1 MKKCPRWRSYAR
13 NSPPPPFYT
22 YTTGVQGHPG
32 QARMRHRTRGLDP
45 TSARREWLT
54 AKDRFVVRVEVDN
67 NSSKGAFFPSPQLLR
82 KLTRYALAGLMYH
95 NSPDSAG

>member
-1 MKKCPRWRSYAR
+1 VLFR
-13 NSPPPPFYT
+13 PPSWCSRRAWC
-22 YTTGVQGHPG
+22 HPG

-54 AKDRFVVRVEVDN
+54 AKDRFVVRVDVDN

-82 KLTRYALAGLMYH
+82 KLTRYAPGGADVLQLA
-95 NSPDSAG
+95 